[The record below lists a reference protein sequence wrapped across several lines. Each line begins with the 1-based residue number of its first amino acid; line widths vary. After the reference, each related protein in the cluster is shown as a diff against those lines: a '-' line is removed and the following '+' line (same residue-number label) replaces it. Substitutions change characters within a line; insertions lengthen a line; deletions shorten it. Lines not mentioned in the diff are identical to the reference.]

1 MKKFFSLVLAL
12 VMALSLT
19 TVAWGATTIYVD
31 GTTGD
36 DATTDSTVTPYKT
49 VSAAVAAADDGA
61 TIYVAAG
68 TYDKLATISGKT
80 VTIDCEDG
88 VVFTGA
94 SSLNINGS
102 TVDGAT
108 FSNPSGNA
116 VSGSING
123 IVKNCTFTGSNALR
137 GCYAGA
143 TVEFYNCVFDGDVY
157 GVHFDGGANDVYFE
171 NCTLSGFNAFG
182 KALTNLTFKECTFKA
197 NDSSSYN
204 GVNLWGD
211 TVMEGCEFVF
221 DGEAGTEWVDMCT
234 ANQTLKVTDSVVSD
248 GAGGEK
254 TLDTVIGRAVSAKNG
269 DTFYSTLQDA
279 IDEGGTVILMADA
292 GEIDV
297 PQGVTI
303 VPNGYDVA
311 VEAPAGSEVVLTTD
325 GTLVVVPAVTR
336 GDKFDLY
343 VADAGM
349 KDALAA
355 GAEDVPAL
363 SFTEVAAKPNSDGSG
378 NLAYIAANN
387 GQYFVKTTNPTVADY
402 AVTVAGKTDVL
413 YYVSVVN
420 VADVQYGATAK
431 AFTNFGTKCGQLY
444 RVDTTKEYYVIE
456 KAEAGFALAKDD
468 VSYVVNPAARAS
480 YVNVLVGNEIKT
492 LAATRV
498 DDSNTVL
505 TIDEI
510 LGHNWAVTS
519 VKATTTG
526 KTVPT
531 QVTCLNCGAVVT
543 KFYDAATKVPAGTVA
558 TPVPGYEQATNTH
571 DAWFFVEPA
580 AASVGGTVVTPS
592 TDKVQSADTFDAGI
606 AMYVGMSVL
615 AATGSAVVLK
625 KKH

>member
-19 TVAWGATTIYVD
+19 TVAWGATSVYVN

-36 DATTDSTVTPYKT
+36 DTTTDSTVTPYKT
-49 VSAAVAAADDGA
+49 LGAAVAAADDGA

-88 VVFTGA
+88 VVFTGT

-108 FSNPSGNA
+108 FSNPGGTVISGT
-116 VSGSING
+116 ING
-123 IVKNCTFTGSNALR
+123 IAKNCTFTGGNALR
-137 GCYAGA
+137 WCYTGA
-143 TVEFYNCVFDGDVY
+143 TTEFYDCVLEGSTY
-157 GVHFDGGANDVYFE
+157 GIHFDGGSTTALFDG
-171 NCTLSGFNAFG
+171 CTISGFNAIG
-182 KALTNLTFKECTFKA
+182 VPVTLRDCTFQAKEG
-197 NDSSSYN
+197 NNYN
-204 GVNLWGD
+204 GVNLWDD

-221 DGEAGTEWVDMCT
+221 DGEAGTEWVDMCS

-254 TLDTVIGRAVSAKNG
+254 TLDTVVGRAVSAKNG

-303 VPNGYDVA
+303 VPNGNDVK
-311 VEAPAGSEVVLTTD
+311 VKAPTGGEVVKTTD
-325 GTLVVVPAVTR
+325 GTYVVVPAVTR

-387 GQYFVKTTNPTVADY
+387 GEYFVKTTNPTVADY

-413 YYVSVVN
+413 YYVSMVN
-420 VADVQYGATAK
+420 VADMQYWATAK
-431 AFTNFGTKCGQLY
+431 AFTNFGQKCGQLY

-456 KAEAGFALAKDD
+456 KADPAWALQKDD
-468 VSYVVNPAARAS
+468 VSYVVDPSTGVS
-480 YVNVLVGNEIKT
+480 YVNVLVGNEIKA
-492 LAATRV
+492 LAATPV
-498 DDSNTVL
+498 DDTNTVL

-510 LGHNWAVTS
+510 LGHNWAVTG

-526 KTVPT
+526 KTIPT

-543 KFYDAATKVPAGTVA
+543 KFYDADTKVPAGTVA
-558 TPVPGYEQATNTH
+558 TAVPGYEQATNTH

-580 AASVGGTVVTPS
+580 AASVSGTAVTPS

-606 AMYVGMSVL
+606 AMYVGMSVM
-615 AATGSAVVLK
+615 AAAGSAVVIGK
-625 KKH
+625 KKD

>member
-1 MKKFFSLVLAL
+1 M
-12 VMALSLT
+12 
-19 TVAWGATTIYVD
+19 
-31 GTTGD
+31 
-36 DATTDSTVTPYKT
+36 
-49 VSAAVAAADDGA
+49 
-61 TIYVAAG
+61 
-68 TYDKLATISGKT
+68 
-80 VTIDCEDG
+80 
-88 VVFTGA
+88 
-94 SSLNINGS
+94 
-102 TVDGAT
+102 
-108 FSNPSGNA
+108 
-116 VSGSING
+116 
-123 IVKNCTFTGSNALR
+123 
-137 GCYAGA
+137 
-143 TVEFYNCVFDGDVY
+143 
-157 GVHFDGGANDVYFE
+157 
-171 NCTLSGFNAFG
+171 
-182 KALTNLTFKECTFKA
+182 
-197 NDSSSYN
+197 
-204 GVNLWGD
+204 
-211 TVMEGCEFVF
+211 
-221 DGEAGTEWVDMCT
+221 
-234 ANQTLKVTDSVVSD
+234 
-248 GAGGEK
+248 
-254 TLDTVIGRAVSAKNG
+254 
-269 DTFYSTLQDA
+269 FYSA
-279 IDEGGTVILMADA
+279 PTV
-292 GEIDV
+292 
-297 PQGVTI
+297 PT
-303 VPNGYDVA
+303 GYTA
-311 VEAPAGSEVVLTTD
+311 MKTTD
-325 GTLVVVPAVTR
+325 GTYVVVPAVTR

-378 NLAYIAANN
+378 NLAYIAAHN

-402 AVTVAGKTDVL
+402 AVTVAGKTDIL
-413 YYVSVVN
+413 YYVSVVD

-510 LGHNWAVTS
+510 LGHNWAVTG

-558 TPVPGYEQATNTH
+558 TAVPGYEQATNTH

-592 TDKVQSADTFDAGI
+592 TDKVTSAETFDAGI
-606 AMYVGMSVL
+606 AMYVGMSVM
-615 AATGSAVVLK
+615 AAAGSAVVLK
-625 KKH
+625 KKD